1 MRDKPEINLMCN
13 YFFTILHLEK
23 KCMNNSSILSYVVA
37 ESKIY
42 KYLLYYNIFFTNSS
56 TLITSLMP
64 MVNILF
70 VQKKSDLSL

>member
-42 KYLLYYNIFFTNSS
+42 KYLLYYNIFLR
-56 TLITSLMP
+56 TLVL
-64 MVNILF
+64 
-70 VQKKSDLSL
+70 